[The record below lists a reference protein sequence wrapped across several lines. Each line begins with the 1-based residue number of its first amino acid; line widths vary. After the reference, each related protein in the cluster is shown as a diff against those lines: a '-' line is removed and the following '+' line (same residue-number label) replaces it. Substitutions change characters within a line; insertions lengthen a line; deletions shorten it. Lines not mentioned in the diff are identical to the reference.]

1 MFLTQ
6 ASKSSS
12 VDSKNLEQLEN
23 LKLKQKFKYALQQQI
38 LTLIWQALLHYVT
51 PFHWPHQY
59 VPLLF
64 SDRID
69 FVACPGIFLMG
80 CHAMHKEKIKEVK
93 RTCF

>member
-1 MFLTQ
+1 MLIL
-6 ASKSSS
+6 SSMHCH
-12 VDSKNLEQLEN
+12 L
-23 LKLKQKFKYALQQQI
+23 F
-38 LTLIWQALLHYVT
+38 QALLSYIA

-80 CHAMHKEKIKEVK
+80 CHAMHKEKIKEVC
-93 RTCF
+93 RNVDSYQRHCEASERVLNS